1 MTLAAWVIIFGGQLS
16 ASPAGPFPM
25 PLYSSCMIHH
35 PIPPSSDGSGEPDHR
50 GSTSERRLLERARRG
65 SRAALDTLFTR
76 YASWLRVWARGRLP
90 RWVRGALDTSDLVQ
104 DALHHTFARLRWFES
119 KHASA
124 LRAYLRR
131 AVENRVR
138 DELRRAVYRRA
149 RDSIM
154 PADPVR
160 PFEDAAP
167 QFEQLMDAETWGRYL
182 EGLKHLTARDRRL
195 IVGRA
200 ELGYNY
206 RQLALIES
214 MPSAD
219 AARKA
224 TRRAV
229 VRLIGAMPDV

>member
-1 MTLAAWVIIFGGQLS
+1 MLA
-16 ASPAGPFPM
+16 PT
-25 PLYSSCMIHH
+25 
-35 PIPPSSDGSGEPDHR
+35 PPSSNGSGEPDHR

-65 SRAALDTLFTR
+65 SRAAIDTLFTR

-119 KHASA
+119 KHTNA

-149 RDSIM
+149 SIM

-206 RQLALIES
+206 RQLAVIES
-214 MPSAD
+214 LPSAD

-224 TRRAV
+224 ARRAV
-229 VRLIGAMPDV
+229 VRLIGAMPDA